1 MKVSADL
8 NETGGDDV
16 DAFLEDDM
24 TANSALK
31 NRKSGNRKSTAY
43 QSYRDSSNFAAQN
56 KFGESRRLAEDGEDV
71 NAVASIKMRQS
82 AKIEKLGTFAAAAS
96 IFKAFV
102 GLGVL
107 FLPYQFWDTGTIAMP
122 TIMIGSLMLTLY
134 CTTLLIECA
143 DEVGNS
149 FSEIAEAAYGPGMR
163 KLTQVLIICSQFS
176 FCTNY
181 VYFIASQVGSIFNC
195 AKKGGEEYD
204 DLWPE
209 GTNCAEYMNVYDNV
223 KLWAIFPA
231 ALFCIFTPLVFIRDM
246 EKLAWSHLLGNI
258 LILLVIA
265 SVVVYSG
272 IEIADTGTV
281 YKMPFITSHAAK
293 AIPLSAFAFEGVAVV
308 MPLREIVEDQENFMR
323 LTIMVVS
330 GVCLMY
336 ILYAEFAIM
345 AYGD

>member
-1 MKVSADL
+1 MKVSSDL

-31 NRKSGNRKSTAY
+31 NRKSGKNRKSTAY
-43 QSYRDSSNFAAQN
+43 ESYRDSSNFAAQN
-56 KFGESRRLAEDGEDV
+56 KFGESRRLAEAGEDV

-82 AKIEKLGTFAAAAS
+82 AKIEKLGKFAAAAS

-107 FLPYQFWDTGTIAMP
+107 FLPNQFWDTGTLAMP
-122 TIMIGSLMLTLY
+122 TIMIGSLILTLY

-149 FSEIAEAAYGPGMR
+149 FSEIAEAAYGKSM
-163 KLTQVLIICSQFS
+163 KTLTQILIICSQFA

-181 VYFIASQVGSIFNC
+181 VYFIASQIGSIFNC
-195 AKKGGEEYD
+195 VKNGEFPD
-204 DLWPE
+204 GE
-209 GTNCAEYMNVYDNV
+209 GEGKTNCAEGMNVKEHVN
-223 KLWAIFPA
+223 LWLIFPI
-231 ALFCIFTPLVFIRDM
+231 ALFLIFTPLVFIRDM

-258 LILLVIA
+258 LILVVIA
-265 SVVVYSG
+265 SVVVFSG
-272 IEIADTGTV
+272 IEIADTGVV
-281 YKMPFITSHAAK
+281 YKEDFITNHAIK

-308 MPLREIVEDQENFMR
+308 MPLREIVED
-323 LTIMVVS
+323 
-330 GVCLMY
+330 
-336 ILYAEFAIM
+336 
-345 AYGD
+345 